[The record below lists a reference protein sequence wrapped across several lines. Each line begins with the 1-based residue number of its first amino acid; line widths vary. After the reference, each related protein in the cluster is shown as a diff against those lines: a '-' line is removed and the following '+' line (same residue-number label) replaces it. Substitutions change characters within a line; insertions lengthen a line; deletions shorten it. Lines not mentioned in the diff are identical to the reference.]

1 MQEKFPTSIDKNNN
15 YNILFDVELLNKDE
29 KILYYETLLEKTKS
43 KEKKQSIKCLL
54 EKVME
59 EDYG

>member
-43 KEKKQSIKCLL
+43 KEKKQSIKRLL

-59 EDYG
+59 EDYE